1 MIIIRNDLLN
11 KSQYF
16 KLKFTLGDLTHFK
29 LTVTYH
35 CEQKY
40 SVCGKV
46 FTFPKSNKEPWKDPV
61 NPIKLSACL
70 NIWDGPRARAMLSYE
85 TFDWLLWMRPIE
97 SLLGVNSVPSH
108 ASDKHAWVTCHR
120 YQPPPLFIRSCTP
133 TSAVRA
139 WINTAGSIST
149 YTTGPVISDKHTPL
163 RYSVCSVWTVVGQV
177 AQTEQA

>member
-1 MIIIRNDLLN
+1 M
-11 KSQYF
+11 
-16 KLKFTLGDLTHFK
+16 G
-29 LTVTYH
+29 
-35 CEQKY
+35 
-40 SVCGKV
+40 
-46 FTFPKSNKEPWKDPV
+46 
-61 NPIKLSACL
+61 
-70 NIWDGPRARAMLSYE
+70 DGPRARGMLSYE

-163 RYSVCSVWTVVGQV
+163 RYSVCSVWPVVGQV
-177 AQTEQA
+177 TQTEQAYPKHTHTHTHLNHILQTTGSSFSSMCRKIFIFLSQFCPSNWLPSLRLHMHSSRRPALGALIYRVSVC